1 MSSPPLFPTPLSPP
15 HIRMSN
21 YRSEYLKK
29 RIRLYT
35 PEKDEEARQGY
46 FEVAKPVFN
55 PSKKLL
61 TLKDLLKEHQLEIRA
76 NLLGHGR
83 VPKPANDNYS
93 DKEALAPEDA
103 EGFLNN

>member
-1 MSSPPLFPTPLSPP
+1 MSPP

-35 PEKDEEARQGY
+35 PEKDAEANPSY

-61 TLKDLLKEHQLEIRA
+61 TLKDLLKDNMLEPRTALIGLAR
-76 NLLGHGR
+76 G
-83 VPKPANDNYS
+83 PKTINDNAS
-93 DKEALAPEDA
+93 DKEALAPEDVEA
-103 EGFLNN
+103 FLHN